1 MGKSI
6 LCSHRLEVGRCG
18 LRLEPRKF
26 CSLET
31 ENLAP
36 VQPPSVQEETEVQRR
51 KVTCSDSHSQLNS
64 CNEGPEWEPTNTGR
78 NHQGTI
84 QFEL

>member
-1 MGKSI
+1 MLTKA
-6 LCSHRLEVGRCG
+6 RGRKCG
-18 LRLEPRKF
+18 LRLEPRKS

-36 VQPPSVQEETEVQRR
+36 VQPPSVQEGTEVQRR
-51 KVTCSDSHSQLNS
+51 KVTCSNSHSQLNS
-64 CNEGPEWEPTNTGR
+64 YKEGPEWELTNTGR
-78 NHQGTI
+78 KHQETV